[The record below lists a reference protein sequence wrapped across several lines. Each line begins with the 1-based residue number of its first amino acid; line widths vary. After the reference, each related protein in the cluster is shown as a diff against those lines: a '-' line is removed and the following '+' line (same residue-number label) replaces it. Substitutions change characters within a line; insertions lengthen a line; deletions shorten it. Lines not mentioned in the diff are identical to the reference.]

1 MKGRNGDVVTVYTDG
16 GCDPNPGRGGWGVVL
31 VYKGKVKE
39 LSGHEDITTNN
50 RMELTA
56 AVRALEALR
65 RPCRVA
71 LHTDSQY
78 LQKGITNWM
87 KKWKQNGWRTRSG
100 AVKNQD
106 LWQRLDALTD
116 THDVEWHWVRGHA
129 GDVLNERCDALA
141 REARIRR

>member
-1 MKGRNGDVVTVYTDG
+1 
-16 GCDPNPGRGGWGVVL
+16 